1 MKLYKVFNVVFAVLM
16 LSVSCTQ
23 KEEPEVKVIYLH
35 HSTGGVIWR
44 GDATSVFAKIAR
56 RISKKAPS
64 GELPALIRDH
74 NRKNRSN
81 YLIEERIFPKDQP
94 YGWRNYPYDYY
105 NIWVKNAGEEPFKE
119 EPTLEI
125 LCREYEVIIFKHC
138 FPSSNIREDGD
149 SADIDS
155 DIKTLANYKLQYD
168 ALKNKLTSFPD
179 TKFILFTG
187 AVHAESQITENQAL
201 RAKEFYQW
209 VIGEWDQPGDN
220 IHIWDL
226 YALQTE
232 GGLYFKD
239 AYAESP
245 TNSHP
250 NSEFASRVVKLL
262 SSRIID
268 VIENDGEGTQLTG
281 KP

>member
-1 MKLYKVFNVVFAVLM
+1 MKLYKVFIVVFAVLM

-23 KEEPEVKVIYLH
+23 KEEPDVKVIYLH

-44 GDATSVFAKIAR
+44 GDATSVFSKIVR

-64 GELPALIRDH
+64 GELPALIREH
-74 NRKNRSN
+74 NRKNRKN
-81 YLIEERIFPKDQP
+81 YLIEERVFPKDKP
-94 YGWRNYPYDYY
+94 YGWKNYPYDYY
-105 NIWVKNAGEEPFKE
+105 NIWVKNAGVKPFKE

-125 LCREYEVIIFKHC
+125 LSKEYEVIIFKHC

-149 SADIDS
+149 SADINS
-155 DIKTLANYKLQYD
+155 DIKTLANYKLQYE
-168 ALKNKLTSFPD
+168 ALKNKLLGFPD

-187 AVHAESQITENQAL
+187 AVHVESQITEDQAL

-268 VIENDGEGTQLTG
+268 VIENDGDGTQLNG
-281 KP
+281 NP